1 MSLDS
6 GILGVSFRGGEL
18 SVVGCGGLI
27 FWSLQEE
34 EEIEGLGEAVGC

>member
-6 GILGVSFRGGEL
+6 GILGVSFRGGEM

-34 EEIEGLGEAVGC
+34 EEIGGLGEAVGC

>member
-6 GILGVSFRGGEL
+6 GIPGVSFGGGEL

-27 FWSLQEE
+27 FWSLREE
-34 EEIEGLGEAVGC
+34 EETGGLGEAVGY